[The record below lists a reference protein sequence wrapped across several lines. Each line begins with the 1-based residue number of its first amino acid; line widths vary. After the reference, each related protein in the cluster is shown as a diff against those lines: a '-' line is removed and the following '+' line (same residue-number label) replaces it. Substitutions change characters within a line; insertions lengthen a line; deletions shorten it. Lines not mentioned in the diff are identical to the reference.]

1 MLSVS
6 LWSLALPSDHIPSS
20 RSIIK
25 GNTQRCSFPQLW
37 LPQQQNCLLSIWL
50 WKEALLVTVFLGSAE
65 IKLHIAWLVGHFN
78 FEVLL
83 SSILLRMQFA
93 ATDRLTTDLFGGP
106 LAKGSWGFLSR
117 IKWARTGC
125 WSAQVQQ
132 QN

>member
-1 MLSVS
+1 MESEIFLLLSTNWVMLLAKLILLPSSFSNSVS
-6 LWSLALPSDHIPSS
+6 RFRQQ
-20 RSIIK
+20 RS
-25 GNTQRCSFPQLW
+25 NYT
-37 LPQQQNCLLSIWL
+37 LLR
-50 WKEALLVTVFLGSAE
+50 
-65 IKLHIAWLVGHFN
+65 LVGHFN
-78 FEVLL
+78 FEVPL

-117 IKWARTGC
+117 INWARTGC